1 MECTQQINES
11 VLADCLQQR
20 YWYDVCKGECVFEDV
35 HKLSTDPGFE
45 AKIYGKIFPILVIFV
60 VVANILV
67 ALVLS
72 KRHMVTPTNV
82 VLKYM
87 AIADL
92 FVGLTPL
99 PWTMF
104 YFTFRNIEN
113 ARMELW
119 WCYVQK
125 YSMDAFPPI
134 FHNIAMWL
142 TVLLAGQRF
151 ISISYPM
158 YSRSLCNVANVRICT
173 FVIGAI
179 SLVCG
184 LPKSFDYNIN
194 LYDGWV
200 ITYENQTE
208 PHHLRT
214 CSVTSTAIVRY
225 LGENLFFSTYYWTR
239 ALFFVAIPCTL
250 LIGLNA
256 GLIRGIRKAQRR
268 KERLLREKRS
278 RDAQRQTDSNSTSLM
293 LVVIVTIF
301 TAVNLPQAIFMVIMC
316 MEQTFYFSVLNMEH
330 ATVFLASNNMAV
342 MATYP
347 INFAI
352 YCFMS
357 SSFRQ
362 TFRAMFCS
370 QCLRGEQDSAA
381 FAERKL
387 ENSAVPLVKFMPED
401 HTLNTCDENSIYRRD
416 RRNDSV
422 FL

>member
-1 MECTQQINES
+1 INES
-11 VLADCLQQR
+11 ALAECLEQR
-20 YWYDVCKGECVFEDV
+20 GWYEVCLGECVF
-35 HKLSTDPGFE
+35 KDPHQLTSDTSFE
-45 AKIYGKIFPILVIFV
+45 EGIYGKVFPVLVIFV
-60 VVANILV
+60 IVANVMV

-104 YFTFRNIEN
+104 YFTFKNFEDQELRV
-113 ARMELW
+113 ELW

-158 YSRSLCNVANVRICT
+158 YSRSLCNVSNVRICT

-184 LPKSFDYNIN
+184 LPKSFDYNFG
-194 LYDGWV
+194 LFDGSV
-200 ITYENQTE
+200 ITEQNQTT

-214 CSVTSTAIVRY
+214 CFLLPTAIVRH
-225 LGENLFFSTYYWTR
+225 LGENVFFSTYFWTR
-239 ALFFVAIPCTL
+239 SIFFVIVPCTL
-250 LIGLNA
+250 LIALNA
-256 GLIRGIRKAQRR
+256 GLLRGIRKAQQR

-278 RDAQRQTDSNSTSLM
+278 RDAQRQTDSNSTSIM
-293 LVVIVTIF
+293 LVVIVSIF
-301 TAVNLPQAIFMVIMC
+301 LMVNLPQAMFMVIMC
-316 MEQTFYFSVLNMEH
+316 IEQTFPGNESILNWKY
-330 ATVFLASNNMAV
+330 AGVFLAVNNMLV

-370 QCLRGEQDSAA
+370 ACLRGEQESAA
-381 FAERKL
+381 FADRKL
-387 ENSAVPLVKFMPED
+387 ENSAVPLVKFVPED